1 MNLNL
6 IPQPYDVNKHRPEIV
21 AIIDSDS
28 LVYQCAH
35 PGKDEWGDTL
45 PDYTEEEYEKAEMK
59 LGERVLGILN
69 KIEEDY
75 TIVKHFLC
83 IKGKKNFRYA
93 VYEEYKANRPK
104 PLPIINHLCKYLVDN
119 FQAIEAHG
127 YEADDLVY
135 TLALDLKS
143 KALICSIDKDLKQ
156 IPGLHYN
163 YNKEEYSEGSE
174 EEAVYNLGIQ
184 MIMGDN
190 GDNLN
195 PLRGVG
201 IKTAQKLISFG
212 MSEKDIMRVCLT
224 MYKMTKY
231 WGDEAKEKIRMYY
244 KLLKLQNINDRRE

>member
-6 IPQPYDVNKHRPEIV
+6 IPQPYDVNKIRPEIV

-35 PGKDEWGDTL
+35 PGKDEWGNTL

-83 IKGKKNFRYA
+83 IKGKKNFRYD
-93 VYEEYKANRPK
+93 VYDGYKANRPK

-135 TLALDLKS
+135 TLALDLQS

-163 YNKEEYSEGSE
+163 YNKEEYSEVSE
-174 EEAVYNLGIQ
+174 EEAVYNLALQTLI
-184 MIMGDN
+184 GDN
-190 GDNLN
+190 GDN
-195 PLRGVG
+195 
-201 IKTAQKLISFG
+201 IKVNHGLGPKKASIIIRPS
-212 MSEKDIMRVCLT
+212 
-224 MYKMTKY
+224 MTKY
-231 WGDEAKEKIRMYY
+231 QYIKYIYLTYIKFNGIDEAKS
-244 KLLKLQNINDRRE
+244 KLKQIYNLVRLRNMNNY